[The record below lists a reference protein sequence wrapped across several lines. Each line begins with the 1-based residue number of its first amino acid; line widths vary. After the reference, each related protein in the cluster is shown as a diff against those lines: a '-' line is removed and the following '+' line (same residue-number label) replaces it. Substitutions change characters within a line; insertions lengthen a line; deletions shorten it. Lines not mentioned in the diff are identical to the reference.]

1 MKAKILTNSKALSC
15 SRKNKSRKSGFVL
28 VSVLMLGVLLIS
40 CATAFSWF
48 VRAQVRTTGQELR
61 AIERRSMADV
71 LAIVVMKALTQVAAQ
86 VKYDSPV
93 DQRWYQPFILPLGN
107 DLGIWVA
114 QVVPLDDKIPLR
126 NLFLPDGNT
135 LRREISELWE
145 ELWRKIGNVNNSNV
159 VLDFIDRNDKPRVGS
174 SEREEFINRAPYDPS
189 ELMMLSRDIPQELL
203 YGSEGKKGF
212 LDYCTV
218 YSDGKININVAPVYV
233 MELMP
238 GLDTGG
244 VAERIERT
252 RAETPIKDMADLR
265 KLPGFSAKSSNK
277 LTNLIGFKSRYFLL
291 KIECLDDTGNG
302 GKSFNIIL
310 DRDSKQIIK
319 WEES

>member
-1 MKAKILTNSKALSC
+1 MRAKILTNSKVLS
-15 SRKNKSRKSGFVL
+15 SSHKKSGFVL

-61 AIERRSMADV
+61 AIERRTMADV
-71 LAIVVMKALTQVAAQ
+71 LANAVMKALVQVAAEID
-86 VKYDSPV
+86 YDSPA
-93 DQRWYQPFILPLGN
+93 DQRWYKPFILPMGN

-114 QVVPLDDKIPLR
+114 QIVPLDDKIPLR

-135 LRREISELWE
+135 LRREISEMWE
-145 ELWRKIGNVNNSNV
+145 ELWRKIGNVNNANI
-159 VLDFIDRNDKPRVGS
+159 VLDFLDRNDKPRVGS
-174 SEREEFINRAPYDPS
+174 AEREEFINRQPYDPS

-203 YGSEGKKGF
+203 FGSEGKRGF
-212 LDYCTV
+212 LDYCTI

-233 MELMP
+233 LELMP

-244 VAERIERT
+244 IAERIERT
-252 RAETPIKDMADLR
+252 RAETPIKNMRELQ
-265 KLPGFSAKSSNK
+265 KLPGFSAKTSNK

-302 GKSFNIIL
+302 GKSFNIIF